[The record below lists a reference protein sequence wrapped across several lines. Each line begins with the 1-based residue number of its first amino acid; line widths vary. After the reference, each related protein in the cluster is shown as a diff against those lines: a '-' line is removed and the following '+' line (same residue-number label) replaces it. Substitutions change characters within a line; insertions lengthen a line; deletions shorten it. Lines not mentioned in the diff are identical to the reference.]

1 MTWAALI
8 ELIGGVR
15 ATVWAGLLV
24 VALICLGQRSCALA
38 EARKALSDERA
49 AWAKQTLEQAND
61 VIAAQQKARAA
72 EQAAAHRQSEIAN
85 AYEEGKAAAQ
95 AAADRVA
102 ADLRDGNL
110 RLQQR
115 WASCAATAS
124 LSGAASSPSRPDAG
138 ADDRAASAG
147 RIVGAAA
154 ECDAQVRGLQALVRS
169 DRTTP

>member
-1 MTWAALI
+1 MSLAAAI
-8 ELIGGVR
+8 QLIGGVR
-15 ATVWAGLLV
+15 AAVWAGLLA

-38 EARKALSDERA
+38 EARETLSDERA

-72 EQAAAHRQSEIAN
+72 EQAAANRQNEIAN

-95 AAADRVA
+95 AAADRVV
-102 ADLRDGNL
+102 ADLRGGNL

-124 LSGAASSPSRPDAG
+124 LSGAASSASQPDAI
-138 ADDRAASAG
+138 ADDRAASAS
-147 RIVGAAA
+147 RIVRAAA
-154 ECDAQVRGLQALVRS
+154 ECDAQVKGLQALVRS
-169 DRTTP
+169 DRQ